1 MDNDYVTK
9 REARATAQPRKT
21 DKKLNLDNFM

>member
-1 MDNDYVTK
+1 VTK